1 MGEHRHHH
9 HRHHHNPGHANI
21 MAQIMP
27 ILQTL
32 AKRSYRKNTNLS
44 ASSDSKVEASSKSR
58 AYVVSKWKTHINE
71 MFVNKQNNNASK
83 VLTRSEDQSGETDAV
98 IDFNADVDVMKDSVL
113 NAKSSVESEP
123 QKVTTP
129 GCAVGSPAGRSAVP
143 TAGSQKSVKEAV
155 DKVFKPQ
162 KEGSGGQHN
171 PNSPTG
177 KNELVMAWNDLT
189 LVQKNLL
196 GKPVKNILDSLNGQ
210 INFHSLTAL
219 MGPSGAGKTSLLKC
233 VNMRSNAGLTADTQ
247 MFVSK
252 YTELRTAFIMQS
264 ADEHIINGLT
274 VRESLLFASK
284 LKNKKSVGLKGRDN
298 IAAETGDSASL
309 EPGLG
314 RKHQVIDETVPLD
327 IDGNFDHDM
336 NVRRILLDL
345 LLADCA
351 DNAVQTCSG
360 GEQKRLTIG
369 LELVQQNKPN
379 LMCIDEPTSG
389 LDSNAS
395 EMVIQCLKEL
405 SERHRMA
412 IVTSI
417 HQPNSLLLSMFTQLY
432 VLSKGGHCVFAG
444 RPNLLK
450 DHLNSCGVTCPE
462 DVQPIE
468 LLLKIATNFPND
480 KFQSAVRNQSLNIE
494 LRYDW
499 ITTLGFGI
507 FLTSLGVILCYLY
520 GWDIGE
526 TDGCLDLM

>member
-1 MGEHRHHH
+1 VKIGK
-9 HRHHHNPGHANI
+9 
-21 MAQIMP
+21 
-27 ILQTL
+27 LD
-32 AKRSYRKNTNLS
+32 Y
-44 ASSDSKVEASSKSR
+44 
-58 AYVVSKWKTHINE
+58 
-71 MFVNKQNNNASK
+71 
-83 VLTRSEDQSGETDAV
+83 
-98 IDFNADVDVMKDSVL
+98 
-113 NAKSSVESEP
+113 
-123 QKVTTP
+123 
-129 GCAVGSPAGRSAVP
+129 GSIGP
-143 TAGSQKSVKEAV
+143 
-155 DKVFKPQ
+155 
-162 KEGSGGQHN
+162 
-171 PNSPTG
+171 G

-298 IAAETGDSASL
+298 IAAETGDSASV

-314 RKHQVIDETVPLD
+314 PKHQVIDETVPLD

-379 LMCIDEPTSG
+379 L
-389 LDSNAS
+389 
-395 EMVIQCLKEL
+395 
-405 SERHRMA
+405 
-412 IVTSI
+412 
-417 HQPNSLLLSMFTQLY
+417 
-432 VLSKGGHCVFAG
+432 
-444 RPNLLK
+444 
-450 DHLNSCGVTCPE
+450 
-462 DVQPIE
+462 
-468 LLLKIATNFPND
+468 
-480 KFQSAVRNQSLNIE
+480 
-494 LRYDW
+494 
-499 ITTLGFGI
+499 
-507 FLTSLGVILCYLY
+507 
-520 GWDIGE
+520 
-526 TDGCLDLM
+526 